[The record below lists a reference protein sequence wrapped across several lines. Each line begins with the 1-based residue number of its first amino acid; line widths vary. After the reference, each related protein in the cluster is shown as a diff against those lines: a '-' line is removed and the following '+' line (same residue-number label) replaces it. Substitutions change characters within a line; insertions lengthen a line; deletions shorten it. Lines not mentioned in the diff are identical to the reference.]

1 MASDVPGRAPR
12 RGPRY
17 PTMADAARAHPRWH
31 VHSYNRAEFYRLAAA
46 LAWLPRPARLR
57 LARAIGR
64 LGRRVFPSERAVVTR
79 TLAIMT
85 GATGPRLE
93 ELTAQLFGE
102 FAMFFSDLVAT
113 QRTPTARLLERVGT
127 LTGVDHLHRLEGA
140 VISLTAH
147 IGNWDLAGRLLA
159 RNAARTTHVVVAV
172 EEARALETWLRRD
185 GDGVRFVPR
194 AEPTISLRLM
204 AALRRGEA
212 VAFQGDRA
220 LGNRGDTPVP
230 FFGLPA
236 PFPVGPFRLA
246 SATATPVVPAFCVL
260 GADSRYEVTVRE
272 PLVVK
277 PGGEEEALR
286 AWVSVL
292 EDVVRAR
299 PTQWF
304 NFFDIWNPFDAS
316 SDGT

>member
-1 MASDVPGRAPR
+1 MESDVQRRDLERTPR
-12 RGPRY
+12 RERLAGE
-17 PTMADAARAHPRWH
+17 ARTRPRWY

-46 LAWLPRPARLR
+46 LAWLPRPARLG

-64 LGRRVFPSERAVVTR
+64 LGRWLLPGERAVVAS
-79 TLAIMT
+79 TLGIMT
-85 GATGPRLE
+85 GATGSRLD
-93 ELTAQLFGE
+93 ELTAELFGE

-113 QRTPTARLLERVGT
+113 QREPIARLLDRVGT
-127 LTGVDHLHRLEGA
+127 LAGVEHLHRLEGA

-147 IGNWDLAGRLLA
+147 VGNWDLAGRLLA
-159 RNAARTTHVVVAV
+159 RNSARPTHVVVAV
-172 EEARALETWLRRD
+172 EEARALEAWLRRD

-194 AEPTISLRLM
+194 SEPTIALGLM

-212 VAFQGDRA
+212 VALQGDRA
-220 LGNRGDTPVP
+220 LGNRGDTQVP

-246 SATATPVVPAFCVL
+246 SATAAPIVPAFCML
-260 GADSRYEVTVRE
+260 DADHRYKVTVLE

-286 AWVSVL
+286 VWVSML
-292 EDVVRAR
+292 EGVVRER

-304 NFFDIWNPFDAS
+304 NFFDIWNPFDA
-316 SDGT
+316 

>member
-1 MASDVPGRAPR
+1 MESDVQRRDLERTPR
-12 RGPRY
+12 LEGLAGD
-17 PTMADAARAHPRWH
+17 TSARPRWY

-46 LAWLPRPARLR
+46 LAWLPRPARLG
-57 LARAIGR
+57 LARVIGR
-64 LGRRVFPSERAVVTR
+64 LGRWCLPRERTVVAR
-79 TLAIMT
+79 TLGIMT
-85 GATGPRLE
+85 GATGSRLDD
-93 ELTAQLFGE
+93 LTAELFGE

-113 QRTPTARLLERVGT
+113 QREPVARLLDRVGT
-127 LTGVDHLHRLEGA
+127 LTGVGHLHRLEGA

-147 IGNWDLAGRLLA
+147 VGNWDLAGRLLA
-159 RNAARTTHVVVAV
+159 RNSARRTHVVVAV
-172 EEARALETWLRRD
+172 EEARALEAWLRRD

-194 AEPTISLRLM
+194 SAPTISLGLM

-212 VAFQGDRA
+212 VALQGDRA

-230 FFGLPA
+230 FFGRPA

-246 SATATPVVPAFCVL
+246 SATAAPIVPAFCML
-260 GADSRYEVTVRE
+260 DAAHRYKVTVLE

-286 AWVSVL
+286 VWVSIL
-292 EDVVRAR
+292 EDVVRER

-304 NFFDIWNPFDAS
+304 NFFDIWNPFDA
-316 SDGT
+316 

>member
-1 MASDVPGRAPR
+1 MESDVQRRDLERTPR
-12 RGPRY
+12 PERLAG
-17 PTMADAARAHPRWH
+17 DASARPHWH

-46 LAWLPRPARLR
+46 LAWLPRPARLG
-57 LARAIGR
+57 LARVIGR
-64 LGRRVFPSERAVVTR
+64 LGRWFLPGERTVVAR
-79 TLAIMT
+79 TLGIMT
-85 GATGPRLE
+85 GATGSRLD
-93 ELTAQLFGE
+93 ELTAELFGE

-113 QRTPTARLLERVGT
+113 QREPVARLLDRVGT
-127 LTGVDHLHRLEGA
+127 LTGVEHLHRLEGA

-147 IGNWDLAGRLLA
+147 VGNWDLAGRLLA
-159 RNAARTTHVVVAV
+159 RNSARPTHVVVAV

-194 AEPTISLRLM
+194 SEPTISLGLM

-212 VAFQGDRA
+212 VALQGDRA

-230 FFGLPA
+230 FFGRPA

-246 SATATPVVPAFCVL
+246 SATAAPIVPAFCML
-260 GADSRYEVTVRE
+260 DADHRYKVTVRE

-286 AWVSVL
+286 VWVSIL
-292 EDVVRAR
+292 EDVVRER

-304 NFFDIWNPFDAS
+304 NFFDIWNPFDA
-316 SDGT
+316 